1 MNADS
6 LIPALPGKSKR
17 GIAWSGTGNRKQQNE
32 NLLQMQ
38 KYIGKNF
45 KYI

>member
-17 GIAWSGTGNRKQQNE
+17 GIALWGQEIGSNKTKPITDE
-32 NLLQMQ
+32 
-38 KYIGKNF
+38 KYIEKKF
-45 KYI
+45 